1 MSLTG
6 LQMQPTIHFRKK
18 VDILISILSFFGIV
32 VWVAFSILSGSL
44 SLVKYPVYNIEYELK
59 KKKKSG
65 ATLQTKVLKT

>member
-1 MSLTG
+1 MSLTE

-18 VDILISILSFFGIV
+18 VDILISIPSFFGIV

-59 KKKKSG
+59 KKKSG

>member
-1 MSLTG
+1 MSLTE

-18 VDILISILSFFGIV
+18 VDILISIPSFFGIV
-32 VWVAFSILSGSL
+32 VWVAFSILSGS

-59 KKKKSG
+59 KKKSG